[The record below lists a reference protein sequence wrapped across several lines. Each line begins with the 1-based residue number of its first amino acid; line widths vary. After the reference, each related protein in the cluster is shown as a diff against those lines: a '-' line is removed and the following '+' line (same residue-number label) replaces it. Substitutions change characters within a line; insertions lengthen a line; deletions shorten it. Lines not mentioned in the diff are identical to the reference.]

1 VTRFEIQSN
10 EPAET
15 VSGLCEVNMLENIPI
30 DWRAIVFPLMVIS
43 YFQLL
48 RYLDRRYARKKP
60 FTDQEYLMN
69 LARFMKCS
77 EYDIFM
83 EAAKPWQVS
92 KQHVE
97 DDFKKY
103 LLSEQIPY
111 YVADF
116 IRKVGKDVVHKNF
129 RGMYEY

>member
-1 VTRFEIQSN
+1 MF
-10 EPAET
+10 
-15 VSGLCEVNMLENIPI
+15 ENISI
-30 DWRAIVFPLMVIS
+30 DWRAIVFPLVALS

-48 RYLDRRYARKKP
+48 RYLDRRYASKKP

-97 DDFKKY
+97 DGFKKY
-103 LLSEQIPY
+103 LLAEQIPY

-116 IRKVGKDVVHKNF
+116 IRKVGKEIVHKNY
-129 RGMYEY
+129 RRMYKY

>member
-1 VTRFEIQSN
+1 MIGDIS
-10 EPAET
+10 
-15 VSGLCEVNMLENIPI
+15 I
-30 DWRAIVFPLMVIS
+30 DWRAIVFPLMAVS
-43 YFQLL
+43 WFQLL
-48 RYLDRRYARKKP
+48 RYLDRRYARNKP

-83 EAAKPWQVS
+83 EAAKPWRVS

-103 LLSEQIPY
+103 LLAELIPY
-111 YVADF
+111 YVKDL
-116 IRKVGKDVVHKNF
+116 IRKVGKDIVQKNF
-129 RGMYEY
+129 REMYKY

>member
-1 VTRFEIQSN
+1 MIGDYS
-10 EPAET
+10 
-15 VSGLCEVNMLENIPI
+15 I
-30 DWRAIVFPLMVIS
+30 DWRAIVFPLMAIS
-43 YFQLL
+43 WFQLL
-48 RYLDRRYARKKP
+48 RYLDHRYARNKP

-92 KQHVE
+92 MQHVE

-103 LLSEQIPY
+103 LLAEQIPY
-111 YVADF
+111 YVNDLM
-116 IRKVGKDVVHKNF
+116 RKVGKDIVHENF
-129 RGMYEY
+129 GGMYKY

>member
-1 VTRFEIQSN
+1 MF
-10 EPAET
+10 
-15 VSGLCEVNMLENIPI
+15 ENISI
-30 DWRAIVFPLMVIS
+30 DWRAIVFPLVALS

-48 RYLDRRYARKKP
+48 RYLDRRYASKKP

-92 KQHVE
+92 NQHIE
-97 DDFKKY
+97 NDFKKY
-103 LLSEQIPY
+103 LLAEHIPY
-111 YVADF
+111 YVTDF
-116 IRKVGKDVVHKNF
+116 IRKVGKEIVHKNF
-129 RGMYEY
+129 RGMYKY

>member
-1 VTRFEIQSN
+1 MIGDIF
-10 EPAET
+10 
-15 VSGLCEVNMLENIPI
+15 I
-30 DWRAIVFPLMVIS
+30 DWHTIVFPLMAVS
-43 YFQLL
+43 WFQLL
-48 RYLDRRYARKKP
+48 RYLDRRYARNKP

-103 LLSEQIPY
+103 LLAEQLPY
-111 YVADF
+111 YVNDL
-116 IRKVGKDVVHKNF
+116 IRKVGKDIVQKNF
-129 RGMYEY
+129 RGLYNY

>member
-1 VTRFEIQSN
+1 MFGDIS
-10 EPAET
+10 
-15 VSGLCEVNMLENIPI
+15 I
-30 DWRAIVFPLMVIS
+30 DWRAIVFPLMVVS
-43 YFQLL
+43 WFQLL
-48 RYLDRRYARKKP
+48 RYLDRRYASKKP

-69 LARFMKCS
+69 MARFMKCS

-103 LLSEQIPY
+103 LLAEQIPY

-116 IRKVGKDVVHKNF
+116 IRKVGKDIVHKNF
-129 RGMYEY
+129 HGLYKY

>member
-1 VTRFEIQSN
+1 MF
-10 EPAET
+10 
-15 VSGLCEVNMLENIPI
+15 GNISI
-30 DWRAIVFPLMVIS
+30 DWRIIVFPLMVIS

-92 KQHVE
+92 KQPVE
-97 DDFKKY
+97 DNFKRY

-111 YVADF
+111 YVKDF
-116 IRKVGKDVVHKNF
+116 IRKVGKEIVHKNF
-129 RGMYEY
+129 RGMHKY

>member
-1 VTRFEIQSN
+1 
-10 EPAET
+10 
-15 VSGLCEVNMLENIPI
+15 MLEQISA
-30 DWRAIVFPLMVIS
+30 DWPAVVFPLMALS

-48 RYLDRRYARKKP
+48 RYLDRRYASKKP

-69 LARFMKCS
+69 MARYMKCS

-97 DDFKKY
+97 DDFKHY
-103 LLSEQIPY
+103 LLAEQMPY
-111 YVADF
+111 YVKDF
-116 IRKVGKDVVHKNF
+116 IRKIGKDIVPQNY
-129 RGMYEY
+129 RGMYKY

>member
-1 VTRFEIQSN
+1 MF
-10 EPAET
+10 
-15 VSGLCEVNMLENIPI
+15 GNIPI

-43 YFQLL
+43 WFQLL

-69 LARFMKCS
+69 LSRFMRCS

-83 EAAKPWQVS
+83 EAAKPWRVS

-97 DDFKKY
+97 IDFRKY
-103 LLSEQIPY
+103 LLAEQIPY

-116 IRKVGKDVVHKNF
+116 IRKIGKDIVHKNF
-129 RGMYEY
+129 RGMYNY

>member
-1 VTRFEIQSN
+1 MFADIS
-10 EPAET
+10 
-15 VSGLCEVNMLENIPI
+15 I
-30 DWRAIVFPLMVIS
+30 DWRAIVFPLMVLS

-83 EAAKPWQVS
+83 EAAKPWRVS
-92 KQHVE
+92 KRHVE
-97 DDFKKY
+97 GDFKNY
-103 LLSEQIPY
+103 LLAEQTPH
-111 YVADF
+111 YVKDF
-116 IRKVGKDVVHKNF
+116 IRKVGKEIVHKNF
-129 RGMYEY
+129 RGMYKY

>member
-1 VTRFEIQSN
+1 MFGDIS
-10 EPAET
+10 
-15 VSGLCEVNMLENIPI
+15 I
-30 DWRAIVFPLMVIS
+30 DWRAVVFPLMVIF

-77 EYDIFM
+77 EYDIFI
-83 EAAKPWQVS
+83 EAAKPWKVS
-92 KQHVE
+92 NQHVV

-103 LLSEQIPY
+103 LLAEQIPY
-111 YVADF
+111 YVTDF
-116 IRKVGKDVVHKNF
+116 IRKVGKEIVHENF
-129 RGMYEY
+129 REMYNY

>member
-1 VTRFEIQSN
+1 MFGDMS
-10 EPAET
+10 
-15 VSGLCEVNMLENIPI
+15 I
-30 DWRAIVFPLMVIS
+30 DWRAIFFPLMVLS

-69 LARFMKCS
+69 LARFMECS

-83 EAAKPWQVS
+83 EAAKPWRVS
-92 KQHVE
+92 KQHVDE
-97 DDFKKY
+97 DFKKY
-103 LLSEQIPY
+103 LLAEQIPY

-116 IRKVGKDVVHKNF
+116 IRKVGKDIVHKNF
-129 RGMYEY
+129 RGMYNY

>member
-1 VTRFEIQSN
+1 MFGDMTF
-10 EPAET
+10 
-15 VSGLCEVNMLENIPI
+15 
-30 DWRAIVFPLMVIS
+30 DWHTIVFPLMVLS

-69 LARFMKCS
+69 LARLMECS

-83 EAAKPWQVS
+83 EAAKPWRVS

-97 DDFKKY
+97 EDFKRY
-103 LLSEQIPY
+103 LLAEQVPY

-116 IRKVGKDVVHKNF
+116 IRKVGKEIVHKNY
-129 RGMYEY
+129 RRMYKY